1 MNEAPIGRG
10 AGGGIVAPGGRA
22 AGQSGPDALRPPHAG
37 PFDPQP
43 PNLIK
48 PEVFQQTA
56 HAPLR
61 PSAPPNLIKPYLF
74 ALFGVPQ
81 ELAPAANLIKP
92 YSFRQFWIPTARRPS
107 PNLIKPDFFRN
118 LRGQALRVRP
128 SSNVTGAR

>member
-37 PFDPQP
+37 PFTLRP

-48 PEVFQQTA
+48 PEVLQQTA

-61 PSAPPNLIKPYLF
+61 PSAQPNLIKPYLF
-74 ALFGVPQ
+74 AL
-81 ELAPAANLIKP
+81 LRAP
-92 YSFRQFWIPTARRPS
+92 R
-107 PNLIKPDFFRN
+107 
-118 LRGQALRVRP
+118 
-128 SSNVTGAR
+128 TGAAREPDKTI